1 MHRDGPFAAQAAIS
15 WRRPRCRSRR
25 DPAVTP
31 TAVASEQ
38 FQPRSQRRHC
48 WSHEPGA
55 VSRPPRAW
63 FRLLLWSGGQRQ
75 QQSRSRGCKGD
86 IAEAP
91 RRRGRAAATRPERAR
106 VDAASRRSL
115 LAHEAEARRP
125 SRRRQR
131 SALPHWKRKRR
142 VRQRGAWMPAL
153 VVRLLAGVPSGARGR
168 RTPTMPVFRDAKP
181 RWFGKRD
188 FLRRNQ
194 LELP

>member
-1 MHRDGPFAAQAAIS
+1 MCRLSDM
-15 WRRPRCRSRR
+15 RLLRCRHRYGACPRSVWPRR
-25 DPAVTP
+25 WLLG
-31 TAVASEQ
+31 AVAVDARRVTSARL
-38 FQPRSQRRHC
+38 PRSAQR
-48 WSHEPGA
+48 G
-55 VSRPPRAW
+55 
-63 FRLLLWSGGQRQ
+63 
-75 QQSRSRGCKGD
+75 RSDRDCPVGD

-115 LAHEAEARRP
+115 LAHEAEAQRP

-168 RTPTMPVFRDAKP
+168 RTPTRPVFRDAKP